1 MNSEDDLLIL
11 LTLLS
16 FAFLLFI
23 LVQQLSKQKLKQK
36 ISKLEN
42 SLENQQ
48 NEIKTPQEQNQKHKT
63 APLNSANSLQ
73 YIKKIEALEADL
85 RLQKKRV
92 LETKAIAQEANRVKS
107 EFLSNIR
114 HEIRTPMNSIMVFA
128 DLLAQETMDEKLKS
142 YTKNISVSGQKL
154 LALLDD
160 IIELSSVEGGIF
172 EIEESPVDIRN
183 LLQQI
188 VDKEKSK
195 AYKKGLSISLE
206 ISQRVPDTLLLDRE
220 KIEEILTN
228 LIENAVKFTDKGFVK
243 IEVDIDQKNILKNAV
258 NISFRVQDSGVGI
271 EPQYM
276 DRIFEIFEKPDSD
289 DEKIRGAGLGLS
301 INRKLARAMHG
312 DISVSSKV
320 NEGSIFTFSL
330 QNVEIA
336 LANANTK
343 EFNEQ
348 MIDFS
353 LIKTKYQKI
362 IVIDKDERSKTT
374 LREAFLNTPIKVIV
388 FEQSRDAIAYL
399 QKEPVDVIFIDVD
412 ILTEDDNA
420 VAKILMKISTAA
432 IVTLTSHRLKDVVFA
447 QGVRIAGHLMRPLSL
462 AELFKVTLKAVSY
475 TDKIDE
481 QKEYKEN
488 TEDIF
493 EQTSKQDREA
503 FLEAAQKELD
513 AIYRKAYKT
522 NDLKS
527 IEKFA
532 KSLYDLAKKHNVYGF
547 VEFAQT
553 LLQKIELF
561 DIDAMHS
568 MMKEYKEKL
577 NILKNL

>member
-1 MNSEDDLLIL
+1 MSSEGDLLVV

-16 FAFLLFI
+16 FALLLFI
-23 LVQQLSKQKLKQK
+23 LAQQFSKQKLKQQ
-36 ISKLEN
+36 ISKLKKD
-42 SLENQQ
+42 LEYAVAKK
-48 NEIKTPQEQNQKHKT
+48 EPSKEKKSKKE
-63 APLNSANSLQ
+63 APLPSTHSLQ
-73 YIKKIEALEADL
+73 YIKKIEALESEL

-92 LETKAIAQEANRVKS
+92 LETKAIAQEANRIKS
-107 EFLSNIR
+107 EFLSNVR

-142 YTKNISVSGQKL
+142 YTKNIAVSGQQL
-154 LALLDD
+154 LSLVDD

-172 EIEESPVDIRN
+172 DIEETPVDIRD
-183 LLQQI
+183 LVQTI
-188 VDKEKSK
+188 VDKQK
-195 AYKKGLSISLE
+195 AKALKKGLSVSIE
-206 ISQRVPDTLLLDRE
+206 IDERVPDTLLLDKE
-220 KIEEILTN
+220 KVEEILTN
-228 LIENAVKFTDKGFVK
+228 LIENAIKFTDKGFVK
-243 IEVDIDQKNILKNAV
+243 IEVDVNQKNILKNAV
-258 NISFRVQDSGVGI
+258 NISFRVEDSGIGI
-271 EPQYM
+271 EEKYL

-301 INRKLARAMHG
+301 INQKLARAMNG
-312 DISVSSKV
+312 NIAVRSKP
-320 NEGSIFTFSL
+320 NAGSLFTFTL

-343 EFNEQ
+343 EFNDQ

-353 LIKTKYQKI
+353 LIKTKHQKV
-362 IVIDKDERSKTT
+362 IVIDKDEESRDI
-374 LREAFLNTPIKVIV
+374 LREAFLKTPVKVV
-388 FEQSRDAIAYL
+388 MFQGSREAIAFL
-399 QKEPVDVIFIDVD
+399 QKEPVDVLFIDID

-420 VAKILMKISTAA
+420 VAKILMKISSAS

-447 QGVRIAGHLMRPLSL
+447 HGIRIAGHLMRPIALP
-462 AELFKVTLKAVSY
+462 ELFKVTLKAVSESEKV
-475 TDKIDE
+475 DKKKEHIEEE
-481 QKEYKEN
+481 QVS
-488 TEDIF
+488 F
-493 EQTSKQDREA
+493 EQINKAQKEA
-503 FLEAAQKELD
+503 FLEAAKGKLSALYEE
-513 AIYRKAYKT
+513 AYRT

-532 KSLYDLAKKHNVYGF
+532 HALYTLAKEHHIDAF
-547 VEFAQT
+547 AEFAQT